1 MLMRYLAVYVH
12 SYFSSE
18 PVDLFF
24 VKLGIN
30 VRTMKNTST
39 PYSLIPTITNNN
51 MTEVLIYEAGVMLVT
66 RTLQS

>member
-1 MLMRYLAVYVH
+1 VKMGVH
-12 SYFSSE
+12 
-18 PVDLFF
+18 
-24 VKLGIN
+24 

-51 MTEVLIYEAGVMLVT
+51 MTEGLIYEAGVMLVT